1 MLIGRRSQKYAGTRF
16 LKRGGT
22 NEGYVANEV
31 ETEQIVHNASVSSFE
46 KGFYTSFV
54 HTRGSIPLFWS
65 QDPKA
70 VPKPP
75 INIDIVDPF
84 ATVASRHFKLLM
96 HRFGAPL
103 IILNLV
109 KIREKKAQESIIA
122 NEYKLSL
129 DYLKQ
134 FLPKQEFIE
143 YICLDMSKL
152 NKK

>member
-1 MLIGRRSQKYAGTRF
+1 M
-16 LKRGGT
+16 
-22 NEGYVANEV
+22 
-31 ETEQIVHNASVSSFE
+31 HNASVSSFT
-46 KGFYTSFV
+46 KGNYTSFV

-75 INIDIVDPF
+75 ITIDIVDPF
-84 ATVASRHFKLLM
+84 ATVAARHFKQLIN
-96 HRFGAPL
+96 RFGAPL

-109 KIREKKAQESIIA
+109 KIREKKPQESIIS
-122 NEYKLSL
+122 NEFKLSL
-129 DYLKQ
+129 DYLRQ
-134 FLPKQEFIE
+134 FLPNQSYIE